1 MRGKFVNIKEVD
13 VSKTKYGREG
23 TVVHVFGIKGLP
35 RACEIEFDNG
45 ELETIEENRVS
56 EVIWR
61 FLPNKD

>member
-1 MRGKFVNIKEVD
+1 MKIKELD
-13 VSKTKYGREG
+13 VLKTKDGREG
-23 TVVHVFGIKGLP
+23 TVVHVFNIKGLP
-35 RACEIEFDNG
+35 RAYEIEFDNG